1 MGLFFCCQ
9 IPTRVDP
16 RSIFAQN
23 SVKGPRNV
31 HKKYQDLDNPE
42 FWCESEKSKNF
53 DQHFCPIPILL
64 SISGNKNWSFQLV
77 SMGIFFRSKIGSRV
91 DPWSIFCWKSVKG
104 PRNVIKKF
112 QHPDNP
118 EFQCENEKRKIFHQ
132 PFRPISNFLSILG
145 NKKKDFP
152 IDLSGTFFP
161 LPDCN

>member
-1 MGLFFCCQ
+1 MGLLFRCE

-16 RSIFAQN
+16 WSIFTQN
-23 SVKGPRNV
+23 WVKGPRNV

-42 FWCESEKSKNF
+42 FWCENENSKTF

-64 SISGNKNWSFQLV
+64 SISGNKNWSFQRV
-77 SMGIFFRSKIGSRV
+77 SMGMFFRSKIGSRV

-104 PRNVIKKF
+104 PRNVIKKS

-132 PFRPISNFLSILG
+132 SFCPISNFLSILG
-145 NKKKDFP
+145 NEKKDFP

-161 LPDCN
+161 FPDCN